1 MSEHN
6 CSGAPVGAISAP
18 APCEQFWTAFYSV
31 PRIYLTAMATNSTLL
46 CIHRDPS
53 QLTLL
58 RENGY
63 ELVTATNGSEGLRLL
78 MSRPVDAIVLEYH
91 LGLLDGATVAA
102 EIRKAKPQLPIVL
115 LADDLELPE
124 GALKSV
130 DALVTKS
137 DGPHF
142 LWATVHFVLSVK
154 PARCLE
160 VSPKRTQAPVRL
172 RRPGRARDG
181 LERGQTAASPQA
193 SGDRDAPLSPRAWR
207 SILDGN
213 IEF

>member
-1 MSEHN
+1 
-6 CSGAPVGAISAP
+6 
-18 APCEQFWTAFYSV
+18 
-31 PRIYLTAMATNSTLL
+31 MATNSTLL
-46 CIHRDPS
+46 CIHRDPA

-63 ELVTATNGSEGLRLL
+63 ELVTATNGSDGLRLL
-78 MSRPVDAIVLEYH
+78 MTRPVDAIVLEYH
-91 LGLLDGATVAA
+91 LGLLDGAVVEA
-102 EIRKAKPQLPIVL
+102 EIKKAKPQLPIVM

-154 PARCLE
+154 PMQRREGMLRSQKA
-160 VSPKRTQAPVRL
+160 AHL
-172 RRPGRARDG
+172 RRTGRSREG
-181 LERGQTAASPQA
+181 GNGPQ
-193 SGDRDAPLSPRAWR
+193 SDAPPSTVSVEDVPFSPGMWR
-207 SILDGN
+207 RIRTGRVK
-213 IEF
+213 F

>member
-1 MSEHN
+1 
-6 CSGAPVGAISAP
+6 
-18 APCEQFWTAFYSV
+18 
-31 PRIYLTAMATNSTLL
+31 MATNSTLL
-46 CIHRDPS
+46 CIHRDPA

-91 LGLLDGATVAA
+91 LGLLDGVVVAA
-102 EIRKAKPQLPIVL
+102 EIKKAKPQLPIVM

-130 DALVTKS
+130 DALVTKA

-154 PARCLE
+154 P
-160 VSPKRTQAPVRL
+160 TQSRDGTLRAQKAAHL
-172 RRPGRARDG
+172 RRSGKSRENRLQSDPSQSTVSVNDVPFSPGV
-181 LERGQTAASPQA
+181 
-193 SGDRDAPLSPRAWR
+193 WR
-207 SILDGN
+207 RIRNGRVR
-213 IEF
+213 F